1 MNLNDKIKKQD
12 LLIEEL
18 NNNIDYLI
26 FEQITASD
34 ALNTYSLLNNPYF
47 FTAKKTVG
55 AISDVNKA
63 KKEKRQIKK
72 LKGKVKTLISS
83 VESLNKAFD
92 KYLSKSNEGGNLIKA
107 DFSRV
112 LIQFYDETEITLD
125 NPKLS
130 KTLKGEIWY
139 DVSGINE
146 NAKYLLLKTSEMGA
160 KRFIKLYYKTLS
172 RQSQNGDASLLY
184 KTHREGS
191 SDIVE
196 GDKEEVGYKIIEKK

>member
-1 MNLNDKIKKQD
+1 
-12 LLIEEL
+12 
-18 NNNIDYLI
+18 
-26 FEQITASD
+26 
-34 ALNTYSLLNNPYF
+34 
-47 FTAKKTVG
+47 
-55 AISDVNKA
+55 
-63 KKEKRQIKK
+63 
-72 LKGKVKTLISS
+72 LISS
-83 VESLNKAFD
+83 VESLNKALD
-92 KYLSKSNEGGNLIKA
+92 KYLSKSNEGGNLIKP

-112 LIQFYDETEITLD
+112 LIQFAGETEITLD

-172 RQSQNGDASLLY
+172 RESQNGDASLLY